1 MKSQIMI
8 LIVGHNASGKST
20 LSKKLAS
27 ELQINII
34 NGDMIRD
41 MLISKIR
48 FYSGTHYS
56 YPNEKIK
63 SANKLVQDFR
73 KNLTKELL
81 LNKESVIIDGAG
93 ITKRRRKV
101 YLDLAK
107 KIIKGIK
114 PIIIEID
121 VKEQELL
128 NRLNKRDKNK

>member
-48 FYSGTHYS
+48 FYNTSC
-56 YPNEKIK
+56 
-63 SANKLVQDFR
+63 
-73 KNLTKELL
+73 
-81 LNKESVIIDGAG
+81 
-93 ITKRRRKV
+93 
-101 YLDLAK
+101 
-107 KIIKGIK
+107 
-114 PIIIEID
+114 
-121 VKEQELL
+121 
-128 NRLNKRDKNK
+128 